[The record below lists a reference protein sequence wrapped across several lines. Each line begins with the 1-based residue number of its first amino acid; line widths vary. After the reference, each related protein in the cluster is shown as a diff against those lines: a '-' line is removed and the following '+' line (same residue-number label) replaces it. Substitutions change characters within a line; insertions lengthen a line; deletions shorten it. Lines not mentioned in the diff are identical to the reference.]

1 MFEKYGGVTAS
12 NTPLETLLN
21 YGKSSDL
28 QKANQVIV
36 KQVPDEDNM
45 EEEEDI
51 AAIKA
56 ENTELKATVS
66 TLKIEIETK
75 KKLLEAKRGRCDAL
89 EEEKI
94 INTEKM
100 NTLHEVAGQIFA
112 ELEELK
118 IAGLTADIKK
128 N

>member
-21 YGKSSDL
+21 YGKSNYL

-36 KQVPDEDNM
+36 KQVPDEDKM
-45 EEEEDI
+45 EEEEEI

-66 TLKIEIETK
+66 TLKIEI
-75 KKLLEAKRGRCDAL
+75 
-89 EEEKI
+89 
-94 INTEKM
+94 
-100 NTLHEVAGQIFA
+100 
-112 ELEELK
+112 
-118 IAGLTADIKK
+118 
-128 N
+128 